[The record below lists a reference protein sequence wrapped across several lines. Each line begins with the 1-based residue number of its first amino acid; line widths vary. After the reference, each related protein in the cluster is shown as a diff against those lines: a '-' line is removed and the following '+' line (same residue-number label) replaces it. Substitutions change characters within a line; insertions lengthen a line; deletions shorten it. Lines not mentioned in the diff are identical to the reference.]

1 MAGLSYGDVSYI
13 QFLKTLNDRI
23 NDALDNNDDQN
34 QNTVIQF
41 FDAPYE
47 SVNLGAT
54 VLVATNTDPHAN
66 IVWASSSVQSGWVWD
81 SGTWNPTVNAQS
93 QWTDQLNLAALAA
106 VSTAYTEDMV
116 WGDGSTETYWAWNV
130 GGQWYLHPYN
140 LTLWPVVL
148 DELNSTP
155 PAVVT
160 WNSVGS
166 AMWVLESAETWSMLA
181 TLN

>member
-54 VLVATNTDPHAN
+54 VLVATNTNPSAN
-66 IVWASSSVQSGWVWD
+66 IVWASSSVHSGFIWG
-81 SGTWNPTVNAQS
+81 SGGTWNPTVNAKS
-93 QWTDQLNLAALAA
+93 QYTDQLNLAASAT
-106 VSTAYTEDMV
+106 VSSTYPTDMV
-116 WGDGSTETYWAWNV
+116 WGGADTDNDWTWNL
-130 GGQWYLHPYN
+130 GGQWS
-140 LTLWPVVL
+140 
-148 DELNSTP
+148 DGSIIGP
-155 PAVVT
+155 PPIAVT
-160 WNSVGS
+160 WNSLGS
-166 AMWVLESAETWSMLA
+166 VMWVTESSQSWSSISM
-181 TLN
+181 T